1 VLARKEFDEELET
14 SGYNRK
20 HTLQN
25 IYNRNPN
32 SIMKIS
38 KYAKHKKLVRDGVV
52 AICIKEI
59 NEIYNNLCQNLASWQ
74 TKHIWLSI
82 LEYA

>member
-32 SIMKIS
+32 SIILKFLNMP
-38 KYAKHKKLVRDGVV
+38 
-52 AICIKEI
+52 
-59 NEIYNNLCQNLASWQ
+59 N
-74 TKHIWLSI
+74 TKNW
-82 LEYA
+82 